1 MDEFTRIE
9 ITYKNGYT
17 KVYDKG
23 EWDDYGFVGNAIIVK
38 KNDAW
43 VGIYNFDE
51 VFSVEIK

>member
-23 EWDDYGFVGNAIIVK
+23 EWDDYGFV
-38 KNDAW
+38 
-43 VGIYNFDE
+43 E
-51 VFSVEIK
+51 TLSS